1 MKLRRAMAVA
11 AATAVIAPAAFLA
24 APAAY
29 ATDGTTST
37 TSTGGAG
44 EQGTTTPDTTTPDT
58 TNQDTTTSGSTTP
71 DNAGTTE
78 GEKPAAEGEKPAA
91 EGEKPAAEGEKPA
104 AEEKPATGEKPA
116 DKPAA
121 EGEKPATG
129 DKPAKEEEGEGEG
142 DEEFACEEGSV
153 SVSLGGFP
161 NKITAGSGWK
171 NFTFN
176 VKNTG
181 KQDIRDLNVFT
192 AATYADEMESEEANK
207 LVDKYAHFE
216 YKDPESGEWINDF
229 EGSGVNNGVFFGQFD
244 LDAGK
249 QVTIDLRVK
258 IDKGAPAGDGLAI
271 AVGAYDNG
279 AEDESYKCFENGD
292 MYPFQVLA
300 AGKTPGEVEDAK
312 PSGEKPKTDVK
323 PQGEAKPLPVTGNLA
338 ETGSSS
344 MLPVIG
350 IAGGITIVAGAGV
363 VFAMRRRNSGATA

>member
-78 GEKPAAEGEKPAA
+78 GEKPAAEGEKPAT

-104 AEEKPATGEKPA
+104 TEGEKPA

-121 EGEKPATG
+121 EGEKPAAEGEKPG
-129 DKPAKEEEGEGEG
+129 DSKEEDESELG
-142 DEEFACEEGSV
+142 EEFCEDLTLD
-153 SVSLGGFP
+153 VSLSGFP
-161 NKITAGSGWK
+161 NKIVAGSGWK
-171 NFTFN
+171 EFSFD

-181 KQDIRDLNVFT
+181 KTDIENLELF
-192 AATYADEMESEEANK
+192 AFASYESELEKRTNK
-207 LVDKYAHFE
+207 LVEQYAHFE
-216 YKDPESGEWINDF
+216 MYDPKAKKWTSDFTEEGDNNGYF
-229 EGSGVNNGVFFGQFD
+229 EGAFA
-244 LDAGK
+244 LKAGK
-249 QVTIDLRVK
+249 QESIKLRVK
-258 IDKGAPAGDGLAI
+258 IDKPAPAGDSVALIMGFDASEEPS
-271 AVGAYDNG
+271 ADCAFD
-279 AEDESYKCFENGD
+279 AEE
-292 MYPFQVLA
+292 YPFQVIA
-300 AGKTPGEVEDAK
+300 AGKNPGDVEDSK
-312 PSGEKPKTDVK
+312 PSGEKPKADVK
-323 PQGEAKPLPVTGNLA
+323 PQGEVKQIPVTGNLA